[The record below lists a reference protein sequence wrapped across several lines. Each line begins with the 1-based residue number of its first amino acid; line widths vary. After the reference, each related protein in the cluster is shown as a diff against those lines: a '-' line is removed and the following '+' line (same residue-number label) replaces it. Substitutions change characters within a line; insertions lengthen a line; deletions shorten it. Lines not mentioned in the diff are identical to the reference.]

1 MQAHS
6 QKEKAPHD
14 PEMRA
19 QSFLTFFRTI
29 LQSRISNFANISD
42 NNFTAYLGFL
52 LCHWIFYSDQITR
65 LLFVFRVTSYKC
77 DNFWWLTVTDGFCR
91 LNKPGGAGGWVD
103 HYIYPHC
110 ESMCLVLWVML

>member
-19 QSFLTFFRTI
+19 RSFLTFLCTI
-29 LQSRISNFANISD
+29 LQSRISNFVNISD
-42 NNFTAYLGFL
+42 NNFTPYLGFL

-65 LLFVFRVTSYKC
+65 LLFVFRLSSYKR
-77 DNFWWLTVTDGFCR
+77 DNFWWLTVTVRFCR
-91 LNKPGGAGGWVD
+91 LNKPGGEGVT
-103 HYIYPHC
+103 ITFTRTMNQC
-110 ESMCLVLWVML
+110 V